1 MIPNRLFF
9 IWFGAR
15 FPYANLLALRS
26 ARRGFKPSEILLIGD
41 DPEGLKDKLGEAAT
55 WPELRLLKADAS
67 GFDGLPHDVDA
78 IARDLFAKG
87 LSPATK
93 ANLIRLAALY
103 KRGGVYLDFDT
114 ITLHGEDEFGG
125 RDPARLLQ
133 RSGFCG
139 AEPLALPADLFAS
152 RNPLRWM
159 AAGARL
165 AARQVFAYVP
175 GGWRAFRALE
185 GLYPPAP
192 NNAVMGAE
200 AGHPF
205 LDLCFRMISEL
216 PPGERV
222 KRFRL
227 GTHLLQRAVARYR
240 SEQPGRK
247 DWTGHVGPPENRP
260 FDVLP
265 PTCFY
270 PLGPEIAAHWF
281 KRGTAKRLDA
291 MLRTETTVVHWYNS
305 VESRLW
311 GRALTPE
318 WLARNPD
325 TAFAEMVRRY
335 C

>member
-9 IWFGAR
+9 IWFGAK
-15 FPYANLLALRS
+15 FPFANLLALRS
-26 ARRGFKPSEILLIGD
+26 ARHGFRPTEILLIVD
-41 DPEGLKDKLGEAAT
+41 DPDGIRDKLGEAAA

-67 GFDGLPHDVDA
+67 WFDGLPHGVDA
-78 IARDLFAKG
+78 IARDLFATG

-103 KRGGVYLDFDT
+103 KLGGVYLDFDT
-114 ITLHGEDEFGG
+114 ITLHDADDTAG
-125 RDPARLLQ
+125 RNPARLLD

-152 RNPLRWM
+152 RNPLRWA

-165 AARQVFAYVP
+165 AARQAFAYIP
-175 GGWRAFRALE
+175 GGWRAFRAIE
-185 GLYPPAP
+185 GLYPASP

-205 LDLCFRMISEL
+205 LDLCFRMMTEL
-216 PPGERV
+216 SPEERV

-227 GTHLLQRAVARYR
+227 GTHLLQRAAARAAR
-240 SEQPGRK
+240 EGALK
-247 DWTGHVGPPENRP
+247 GFE
-260 FDVLP
+260 VLP
-265 PTCFY
+265 PAHFY
-270 PLGPEIAAHWF
+270 PLGPEVAAHWF
-281 KRGTAKRLDA
+281 KRGTARRLDA
-291 MLRTETTVVHWYNS
+291 MLRPETTVVHWYNS

-311 GRALTPE
+311 GRALTTE

>member
-1 MIPNRLFF
+1 MIPNRIIF
-9 IWFGAR
+9 IWFGAE
-15 FPYANLLALRS
+15 FPFANLLALRS
-26 ARRGFKPSEILLIGD
+26 ARRGFRPEEILLIVD
-41 DPEGLKDKLGEAAT
+41 DPEGIRNKLGEAAE
-55 WPELRLLKADAS
+55 WPELRQARADEAW
-67 GFDGLPHDVDA
+67 FDGLPHGSDA
-78 IARDLFAKG
+78 IARELFAQG

-103 KRGGVYLDFDT
+103 KLGGVYLDFDT
-114 ITLHGEDEFGG
+114 ITLHDEKEDGG
-125 RDPARLLQ
+125 RDPSRLLD

-139 AEPLALPADLFAS
+139 AEPLSLPADLFAS
-152 RNPLRWM
+152 RNPFRWM

-165 AARQVFAYVP
+165 AARQAFAWLP
-175 GGWRAFRALE
+175 GGWRTFRALE
-185 GLYPPAP
+185 VLYPAEA

-205 LDLCFRMISEL
+205 LDLCFRMATEL

-227 GTHLLQRAVARYR
+227 GTHLLQRAVRRYETR
-240 SEQPGRK
+240 
-247 DWTGHVGPPENRP
+247 VNPPEARQR

-265 PTCFY
+265 SSRFF
-270 PLGPEIAAHWF
+270 PLGPEIASHWF
-281 KRGTAKRLDA
+281 KSGTARHLDA
-291 MLRTETTVVHWYNS
+291 MLRPDTLVVHWYNS

-311 GRALTPE
+311 GRALTEE

-325 TAFAEMVRRY
+325 TAFAELARRY